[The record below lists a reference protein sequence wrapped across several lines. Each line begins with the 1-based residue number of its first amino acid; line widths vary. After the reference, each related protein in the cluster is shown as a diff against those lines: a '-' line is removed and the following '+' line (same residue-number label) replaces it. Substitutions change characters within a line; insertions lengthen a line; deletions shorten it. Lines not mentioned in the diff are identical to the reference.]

1 MRWHHLCIS
10 LLTLITLVGG
20 DRVLENL
27 TSHNQVPVKQAH
39 DFKPNPA
46 FEELVDELQRKWP
59 KNRSIRFV
67 FHGHSVPA
75 GYFKTPVIQ
84 RFDSY
89 PMIFQQEM
97 CQAFPTAVIDVAVT
111 AIGGENSQAGEAR
124 FQADVMSLKPDV
136 VFIDYSLNDRRIGLQ
151 AAKVSWRKMIQS
163 CIAANKKVVLLTP
176 TPDSN
181 EDITDVDSR
190 LAQHARQVRKLGE
203 EFDVPVVDSYAAFQ
217 QAVEAGND
225 VKSYLSQSNHPNR
238 KGHVIVSNLL
248 VSMFA
253 DPKRKVK
260 KEQ

>member
-1 MRWHHLCIS
+1 MRWHQLCIS
-10 LLTLITLVGG
+10 LLTLITLAIG
-20 DRVLENL
+20 DPVPENAAL
-27 TSHNQVPVKQAH
+27 PKQAPAKQVN

-46 FEELVDELQRKWP
+46 FAELVAELQRKWP

-89 PMIFQQEM
+89 PMIFQQEL
-97 CQAFPTAVIDVAVT
+97 CKAFPTAVIDVSVT

-124 FQADVMSLKPDV
+124 FQSDVLTLKPDV
-136 VFIDYSLNDRRIGLQ
+136 VFIDYSLNDRRIGL
-151 AAKVSWRKMIQS
+151 KVAEDSWRKMIQS
-163 CIAANKKVVLLTP
+163 CIAAKKKVVLLTP
-176 TPDSN
+176 TPDSG

-203 EFDVPVVDSYAAFQ
+203 EFDVPVIDSYAAFRK
-217 QAVEAGND
+217 AVEAGND

-238 KGHVIVSNLL
+238 KGHLIVSELL
-248 VSMFA
+248 VSLFA
-253 DPKRKVK
+253 EPKRKMK
-260 KEQ
+260 KE